1 VTNRAARVR
10 HTTNEAAPVVVE
22 VAAPFK
28 LQQVESADYRVYIEN
43 LRAIGCRKRRFVIS
57 SWPTSTNCLPG
68 ESRNW
73 LDGVT
78 GRFWDFML
86 NHDELEKL
94 VEEKAKELSALDDER
109 EEMFA
114 TLFGEKDPMAKIRE
128 AEQEKEERA
137 RWRQTLDFLPGA
149 KLAQFLEIKDR
160 FSAARQDLKQPGN
173 TLTHDERGRKSQELN
188 LEEERQIHALFT
200 PQELEEYKLRTSS
213 AAGFRPGLADF
224 EATEEELRAIAR
236 AKMNQ
241 KQAPAQGQADAEIKE
256 LLGAERFAAYQRAS
270 DDAYRQ
276 TLRITD
282 RFELPRKQPSKFTRC
297 KRKLKLRRAKF
308 ATTQTGRSRNGRQF
322 WRLCRAKRKNQFPL
336 CSVQKCFGAYQNM
349 AMGGFRGLWKACIEQ
364 EAAEGKGTGIGI
376 RPRERTR
383 VYSSFRTND
392 PFCPPIPLCLDE
404 GPVAMMARAKQ

>member
-1 VTNRAARVR
+1 MKLRPWLILSVCLNLLLAGVVVRAARTSTGREGRGLFSCGVTNRAARVR

-22 VAAPFK
+22 VAAPFNW
-28 LQQVESADYRVYIEN
+28 QQVESADYRVYIEN
-43 LRAIGCRKRRFVIS
+43 LRAIGCPEATIRDIIVADINELFAGRIKELV
-57 SWPTSTNCLPG
+57 
-68 ESRNW
+68 
-73 LDGVT
+73 DGVT

-86 NHDELEKL
+86 NHGELEKL
-94 VEEKAKELSALDDER
+94 VEEKAKELNALDDER

-149 KLAQFLEIKDR
+149 KLAQFLKIKDR

-282 RFELPRKQPSKFTRC
+282 RFELPPETAVQVYQMQKEAEAQARKIRDDTNRSVEERQAILEVMQGETEKSISLVLGSK
-297 KRKLKLRRAKF
+297 
-308 ATTQTGRSRNGRQF
+308 
-322 WRLCRAKRKNQFPL
+322 
-336 CSVQKCFGAYQNM
+336 VFGAYQKY
-349 AMGGFRGLWKACIEQ
+349 GDGWLSRF
-364 EAAEGKGTGIGI
+364 AEGV
-376 RPRERTR
+376 R
-383 VYSSFRTND
+383 
-392 PFCPPIPLCLDE
+392 
-404 GPVAMMARAKQ
+404 

>member
-1 VTNRAARVR
+1 MKLRPWLILSVCLNLLLAGVVVRAARTSTGREGRGLFSCGVTNRAARVR

-22 VAAPFK
+22 VAAPFNW
-28 LQQVESADYRVYIEN
+28 QQVESADYRVYIEN
-43 LRAIGCRKRRFVIS
+43 LRAIGCPEATIRDIIVADINELFAGRIKELV
-57 SWPTSTNCLPG
+57 
-68 ESRNW
+68 
-73 LDGVT
+73 DGVT

-86 NHDELEKL
+86 NHGELEKL
-94 VEEKAKELSALDDER
+94 VEEKAKELNALDDER

-241 KQAPAQGQADAEIKE
+241 KQAPAQGPADAEIKE

-282 RFELPRKQPSKFTRC
+282 RFELPPETAVQVYQMQKEAEAQARKIRDDTNRSVEERQAILEVMQGETEKSISLVLGSK
-297 KRKLKLRRAKF
+297 
-308 ATTQTGRSRNGRQF
+308 
-322 WRLCRAKRKNQFPL
+322 
-336 CSVQKCFGAYQNM
+336 VFGAYQKY
-349 AMGGFRGLWKACIEQ
+349 GDGWLSRF
-364 EAAEGKGTGIGI
+364 AEGV
-376 RPRERTR
+376 R
-383 VYSSFRTND
+383 
-392 PFCPPIPLCLDE
+392 
-404 GPVAMMARAKQ
+404 

>member
-1 VTNRAARVR
+1 MKLRPWLILSVCLNLLLAGVVVRAARTSTGREGRGLFSCGVTNRAARVR

-22 VAAPFK
+22 VAAPFNW
-28 LQQVESADYRVYIEN
+28 QQVESADYRVYIEN
-43 LRAIGCRKRRFVIS
+43 LRAIGCPEATIRDIIVADINELFAGRIKELV
-57 SWPTSTNCLPG
+57 
-68 ESRNW
+68 
-73 LDGVT
+73 DGVT

-149 KLAQFLEIKDR
+149 KLAQFLKIKDR

-282 RFELPRKQPSKFTRC
+282 RFELPPETAVQVYQMQKEAEAQARKIRDDTNRSVEERQAILEVMQGETEKSISLVLGSK
-297 KRKLKLRRAKF
+297 
-308 ATTQTGRSRNGRQF
+308 
-322 WRLCRAKRKNQFPL
+322 
-336 CSVQKCFGAYQNM
+336 VFGAYQKY
-349 AMGGFRGLWKACIEQ
+349 GDGWLSRF
-364 EAAEGKGTGIGI
+364 AEGV
-376 RPRERTR
+376 R
-383 VYSSFRTND
+383 
-392 PFCPPIPLCLDE
+392 
-404 GPVAMMARAKQ
+404 

>member
-1 VTNRAARVR
+1 
-10 HTTNEAAPVVVE
+10 
-22 VAAPFK
+22 
-28 LQQVESADYRVYIEN
+28 
-43 LRAIGCRKRRFVIS
+43 
-57 SWPTSTNCLPG
+57 
-68 ESRNW
+68 
-73 LDGVT
+73 
-78 GRFWDFML
+78 M
-86 NHDELEKL
+86 
-94 VEEKAKELSALDDER
+94 DDER

-282 RFELPRKQPSKFTRC
+282 RFELPPETAVQVYQMQKEAEAQARKIRDDTNRSVEERQAILEVMQGETEKSISLVLGSK
-297 KRKLKLRRAKF
+297 
-308 ATTQTGRSRNGRQF
+308 
-322 WRLCRAKRKNQFPL
+322 
-336 CSVQKCFGAYQNM
+336 VFGAYQKY
-349 AMGGFRGLWKACIEQ
+349 GDGWLSRF
-364 EAAEGKGTGIGI
+364 AEGV
-376 RPRERTR
+376 R
-383 VYSSFRTND
+383 
-392 PFCPPIPLCLDE
+392 
-404 GPVAMMARAKQ
+404 

>member
-1 VTNRAARVR
+1 MKLRPWLILSVCLNLLLAGVVVRAARTSTGREGRGLFSCGVTNRAARVR

-22 VAAPFK
+22 VAATFNW
-28 LQQVESADYRVYIEN
+28 QQVESADYRVYIEN
-43 LRAIGCRKRRFVIS
+43 LRAIGCPEATIRDIIVADINELFAGRIKELV
-57 SWPTSTNCLPG
+57 
-68 ESRNW
+68 
-73 LDGVT
+73 DGVT

-86 NHDELEKL
+86 NHGELEKL
-94 VEEKAKELSALDDER
+94 VEEKAKELNALDDER

-149 KLAQFLEIKDR
+149 KLAQFLKIKDR

-241 KQAPAQGQADAEIKE
+241 KQAPAQGPADAEIKE

-282 RFELPRKQPSKFTRC
+282 RFELPPETAVQVYQMQKEAEAQARKIRDDTNRSVEERQAILEVMQGETEKSISLVLGSK
-297 KRKLKLRRAKF
+297 
-308 ATTQTGRSRNGRQF
+308 
-322 WRLCRAKRKNQFPL
+322 
-336 CSVQKCFGAYQNM
+336 VFGAYQKY
-349 AMGGFRGLWKACIEQ
+349 GDGWLSRF
-364 EAAEGKGTGIGI
+364 AEGV
-376 RPRERTR
+376 R
-383 VYSSFRTND
+383 
-392 PFCPPIPLCLDE
+392 
-404 GPVAMMARAKQ
+404 

>member
-1 VTNRAARVR
+1 MKLRPWLILSVCLNLLLAGVVVRAARTSTGREGRGLFSCGVTNRAARVR

-22 VAAPFK
+22 VAAPFNW
-28 LQQVESADYRVYIEN
+28 QQVESADYRVYIEN
-43 LRAIGCRKRRFVIS
+43 LRAIGCPEATIRDIIVADINELFAGRIKELV
-57 SWPTSTNCLPG
+57 
-68 ESRNW
+68 
-73 LDGVT
+73 DGVT

-86 NHDELEKL
+86 NHGELEKL
-94 VEEKAKELSALDDER
+94 VEEKAKELNALDDER

-149 KLAQFLEIKDR
+149 KLAQFLKIKDR

-241 KQAPAQGQADAEIKE
+241 KQAPAQGPADAEIKE

-282 RFELPRKQPSKFTRC
+282 RFELPPETAVQVYQMQKEAEAQARKIRDDTNRSVEERQAILEVMQGETEKSISLVLGSK
-297 KRKLKLRRAKF
+297 
-308 ATTQTGRSRNGRQF
+308 
-322 WRLCRAKRKNQFPL
+322 
-336 CSVQKCFGAYQNM
+336 VFGAYQKY
-349 AMGGFRGLWKACIEQ
+349 GDGWLSRF
-364 EAAEGKGTGIGI
+364 AEGV
-376 RPRERTR
+376 R
-383 VYSSFRTND
+383 
-392 PFCPPIPLCLDE
+392 
-404 GPVAMMARAKQ
+404 

>member
-1 VTNRAARVR
+1 MKLRPWLILSVCLNLLLAGVVVRAARTSTGREGRGLFSCGVTNRAARVR

-22 VAAPFK
+22 VAAPFNW
-28 LQQVESADYRVYIEN
+28 QQVESADYRVYIEN
-43 LRAIGCRKRRFVIS
+43 LRAIGCPEATIRDIIVADINELFAGRIKELV
-57 SWPTSTNCLPG
+57 
-68 ESRNW
+68 
-73 LDGVT
+73 DGVT

-86 NHDELEKL
+86 NHGELEKL
-94 VEEKAKELSALDDER
+94 VEEKAKELNALDDER

-149 KLAQFLEIKDR
+149 KLAQFLKIKDR

-241 KQAPAQGQADAEIKE
+241 KQAPAQGPADAEIKE

-282 RFELPRKQPSKFTRC
+282 RFELPPETAVQVYQMQKEAEAQARKIRDDTNRSVEERQAILEVMQGETEKSISLVLGSK
-297 KRKLKLRRAKF
+297 
-308 ATTQTGRSRNGRQF
+308 
-322 WRLCRAKRKNQFPL
+322 
-336 CSVQKCFGAYQNM
+336 VFGA
-349 AMGGFRGLWKACIEQ
+349 
-364 EAAEGKGTGIGI
+364 
-376 RPRERTR
+376 
-383 VYSSFRTND
+383 
-392 PFCPPIPLCLDE
+392 
-404 GPVAMMARAKQ
+404 

>member
-1 VTNRAARVR
+1 MSVSVFDRIRDIIVADI
-10 HTTNEAAPVVVE
+10 NEWFAGRIKDLV
-22 VAAPFK
+22 
-28 LQQVESADYRVYIEN
+28 
-43 LRAIGCRKRRFVIS
+43 
-57 SWPTSTNCLPG
+57 
-68 ESRNW
+68 
-73 LDGVT
+73 DGVT

-137 RWRQTLDFLPGA
+137 RWRQTLDFLPDA

-282 RFELPRKQPSKFTRC
+282 RFELPPETAVQVYQMQKEAEAQARKIRDDTNRSVEERQAILEVMQGETEKSISVVLGSK
-297 KRKLKLRRAKF
+297 
-308 ATTQTGRSRNGRQF
+308 
-322 WRLCRAKRKNQFPL
+322 
-336 CSVQKCFGAYQNM
+336 VFGAYQKY
-349 AMGGFRGLWKACIEQ
+349 GDGWLSRFV
-364 EAAEGKGTGIGI
+364 EG
-376 RPRERTR
+376 
-383 VYSSFRTND
+383 VH
-392 PFCPPIPLCLDE
+392 
-404 GPVAMMARAKQ
+404 